1 MIKPLLMLT
10 VLFNANEG
18 VYSILAHN
26 QVPEEATRLQEKW
39 NPHLKPGLSLI
50 TLEQQSS
57 HTETNAQACRT
68 CRAIV
73 RRSSGL
79 QPLPKFRRRKS

>member
-1 MIKPLLMLT
+1 MLT
-10 VLFNANEG
+10 VLFNATEG

-26 QVPEEATRLQEKW
+26 QIPEDATRLREKW

-50 TLEQQSS
+50 TLEQHSTHTTTNPQS
-57 HTETNAQACRT
+57 CRT

-79 QPLPKFRRRKS
+79 RPLPKFERRKP

>member
-1 MIKPLLMLT
+1 MLT

-18 VYSILAHN
+18 VYSLLGHN
-26 QVPEEATRLQEKW
+26 QIPEEATRLREKW

-50 TLEQQSS
+50 TLEQHGTHTTIEAQS
-57 HTETNAQACRT
+57 CRT

-79 QPLPKFRRRKS
+79 QPVPKFQRRKS

>member
-1 MIKPLLMLT
+1 MLT
-10 VLFNANEG
+10 VLFNATEG

-26 QVPEEATRLQEKW
+26 QIPEEATRLREKW

-50 TLEQQSS
+50 TLEQTTA
-57 HTETNAQACRT
+57 HTTTNAQACRT
-68 CRAIV
+68 CRATV

-79 QPLPKFRRRKS
+79 QPLPKFQRRKS

>member
-10 VLFNANEG
+10 VLFNATEW

-26 QVPEEATRLQEKW
+26 QIPEDATRLCEKW
-39 NPHLKPGLSLI
+39 NPHLKPGLSVF
-50 TLEQQSS
+50 TLEQHSAHTTTDAQS
-57 HTETNAQACRT
+57 CRT

-79 QPLPKFRRRKS
+79 QPFPKFERRKP